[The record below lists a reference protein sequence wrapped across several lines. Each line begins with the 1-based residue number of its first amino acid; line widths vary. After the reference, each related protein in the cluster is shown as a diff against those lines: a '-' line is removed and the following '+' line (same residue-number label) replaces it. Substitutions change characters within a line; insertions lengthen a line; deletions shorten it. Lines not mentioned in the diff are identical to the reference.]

1 MGMKIG
7 WRMRM
12 GSQAFVPGA
21 GRLGV
26 WLGRSWGDWA
36 SLFQSA
42 LGASSWDSQT
52 PSSQEMS
59 PVAFRASRLQDAQQ
73 DAPCGTSWP
82 SGASS
87 GVTSLPSARDRH
99 PASLGSPRPC
109 SAPLL
114 PISEPDDSELSAG
127 LPGSVPQEARAQS
140 SVLDRHSQP
149 PKVTWEDDF
158 LTLTV
163 PV

>member
-12 GSQAFVPGA
+12 GSQAVVPGA

-26 WLGRSWGDWA
+26 WLGRSRGDWA

-59 PVAFRASRLQDAQQ
+59 PVALRASRLQDAQQ
-73 DAPCGTSWP
+73 DAPCGMSWP
-82 SGASS
+82 GGASS
-87 GVTSLPSARDRH
+87 GVTSLPSTRDRC
-99 PASLGSPRPC
+99 PVSLGSPKPC
-109 SAPLL
+109 SAPL

-127 LPGSVPQEARAQS
+127 LAGSVPQEARAQS

-149 PKVTWEDDF
+149 PKVTWEDNF